1 MKVFSTI
8 FLLLQIGS
16 VVLTQTQGPEP
27 SGVGHQLDPS
37 NEIWFTAPAVKWDEA
52 LPVGNAR
59 LGAMVFGGVQEDR
72 IQLNED
78 TYWSGGPYSTL
89 VKGGYKVLP
98 EIQKLVFAGQF
109 LDAHNRFGRN
119 LMGYPVEQQ
128 KYQSLA
134 NLHLFFDHG
143 KDVSG
148 YARSLDLKTAIST
161 TTYIANGVR
170 YKREIFAS
178 APDQTIVVRLTA
190 DKPAS
195 ISFTANLRGV
205 RNQAHSNY
213 ATDYFRMDP
222 VGKDGLRVTGKSAD
236 YLGVAGK
243 VRYEARVKATAE
255 GGTVKTNGV
264 DLRVEHADAVTLY
277 FVAATNFVSYKD
289 VSGDQHQRVEDCL
302 AALSRKSFGT
312 IKSAAVADYR
322 GFYDRASLELPATES
337 SFLPTGERKE
347 KAQTSPD
354 PSLAALAYNFG
365 RYLLISS
372 SRPGT
377 QPANL
382 QGIWND
388 DMNPA
393 WDSKYTTNIN
403 AEMNYWA
410 VDAAN
415 LSELGTP
422 FYKMIGELTD
432 QGSQV
437 AREHYGARGWV
448 FHQNTDIWRVAAP
461 MDGPSWGTFT
471 VGGAWL
477 STHLWEHYEYS
488 QDKAFLAAYYPVI
501 EGSVQ
506 FFIDFLVRHPNG
518 KWLVTNPSTSPENFP
533 DGGGNK
539 PYFDEVTGSRL
550 PGTTICAG
558 SSIDMQI
565 LYDLF
570 GYYLK
575 ASEILGKRSPLIE
588 QVRAAREQLVPP
600 QIGSDG
606 SLQEWAD
613 DWRSLEKNHRH
624 FSHLYGLYPGRVL
637 WDKRSPALI
646 EAYKKVLNERGDGG
660 KGFSMAW
667 KMSLWARLGDGNRAN
682 KIFRGYLNEQ
692 SCLQMFALCGRSLQV
707 DGSLGMTAAITE
719 MLVQSQDPIIRLL
732 PALPDEWPRGE
743 FRGVRTRGG
752 FELDL
757 QWADKRLKRLK
768 VISTAG
774 GTFRV
779 RSESEVNMKINGTLR
794 RLIPKDGLIEIP
806 TVKGGEYLLQ
816 VP

>member
-1 MKVFSTI
+1 MTA
-8 FLLLQIGS
+8 QISQSGS
-16 VVLTQTQGPEP
+16 GSRVTGF
-27 SGVGHQLDPS
+27 DPS
-37 NEIWFTAPAVKWDEA
+37 SYIWFSNPAAKWDEA
-52 LPVGNAR
+52 LPVGNGR
-59 LGAMVFGGVQEDR
+59 LGAMIFGGIAEER
-72 IQLNED
+72 LQLNED
-78 TYWSGGPYSTL
+78 TYWSGGPNSTV

-98 EIQKLVFAGQF
+98 EIQRLVFAERY
-109 LDAHNRFGRN
+109 LEAHNLFGRN

-143 KDVSG
+143 KDASA
-148 YARSLDLKTAIST
+148 YERSLDLRTGIST
-161 TTYIANGVR
+161 TTYTANGIR
-170 YKREIFAS
+170 YRREVIAS
-178 APDQTIVVRLTA
+178 APDQVIAVRLTA
-190 DKPAS
+190 DQPGS
-195 ISFTANLRGV
+195 ISLTANLRGV

-213 ATDYFRMDP
+213 GTDYFRMDP
-222 VGKDGLRVTGKSAD
+222 VGQDGLAVTGKSAD

-243 VRYEARVKATAE
+243 LRYEGRLKAIAD

-264 DLRVEHADAVTLY
+264 DLRIEKADAVTLY
-277 FVAATNFVSYKD
+277 VAAATNFVDYRD
-289 VSGDQHQRVEDCL
+289 VSGDQHTRVEGYL
-302 AALSRKSFGT
+302 RSVTGKRFETVKAAALS
-312 IKSAAVADYR
+312 DYKAL
-322 GFYDRASLELPATES
+322 YDRASLSLPVTENS
-337 SFLPTGERKE
+337 SLPTNERKDR
-347 KAQTSPD
+347 AQTSPD

-388 DMNPA
+388 DQNPA

-403 AEMNYWA
+403 AQMNYWA
-410 VDAAN
+410 VDSAN

-437 AREHYGARGWV
+437 AREHYGASGWV

-477 STHLWEHYEYS
+477 TTHLWEHYEYS
-488 QDKAFLAAYYPVI
+488 QDKAFLSQNYPVM

-506 FFIDFLVRHPNG
+506 FFMDFLVKHPNG

-539 PYFDEVTGSRL
+539 PYFDEVTGSRI

-565 LYDLF
+565 LHDLF

-575 ASEILGKRSPLIE
+575 ASEILGKKTPLVDR
-588 QVRAAREQLVPP
+588 VRAAREQLVPP

-637 WDKRSPALI
+637 WDKRTPALVD
-646 EAYKKVLNERGDGG
+646 AYKKVLNERGDGG

-667 KMSLWARLGDGNRAN
+667 KMALWARLGDGNRAN
-682 KIFRGYLNEQ
+682 KIFKNYLNEQ
-692 SCLQMFALCGRSLQV
+692 SCSQLFALCGKSLQV

-719 MLVQSQDPIIRLL
+719 MLMQSQDGVIDLL
-732 PALPDEWPRGE
+732 PALPDEWSSGE
-743 FRGVRTRGG
+743 FRGLRTRGG
-752 FELDL
+752 FELEF
-757 QWADKRLKRLK
+757 QWANKQITKIK
-768 VISTAG
+768 VISKAG
-774 GTFRV
+774 GNFRLKTG
-779 RSESEVNMKINGTLR
+779 SALNMTANRTRRAIAPTNG
-794 RLIPKDGLIEIP
+794 IVEFP
-806 TVKGGEYLLQ
+806 TVKGGEYSLQ
-816 VP
+816 VL

>member
-1 MKVFSTI
+1 MTA
-8 FLLLQIGS
+8 QISQSGS
-16 VVLTQTQGPEP
+16 GSRVTGF
-27 SGVGHQLDPS
+27 DPS
-37 NEIWFTAPAVKWDEA
+37 SYIWFSNPAAKWDEA
-52 LPVGNAR
+52 LPVGNGR
-59 LGAMVFGGVQEDR
+59 LGAMIFGGIAEER
-72 IQLNED
+72 LQLNED
-78 TYWSGGPYSTL
+78 TYWSGGPNSTV

-98 EIQKLVFAGQF
+98 EIQRLVFAERY
-109 LDAHNRFGRN
+109 LEAHNLFGRN

-143 KDVSG
+143 KDASA
-148 YARSLDLKTAIST
+148 YERSLDLRTGIST
-161 TTYIANGVR
+161 TTYTANGIR
-170 YKREIFAS
+170 YRREVIAS
-178 APDQTIVVRLTA
+178 APDQVIAVRLTA
-190 DKPAS
+190 DQPGS
-195 ISFTANLRGV
+195 ISLTANLRGV

-213 ATDYFRMDP
+213 GTDYFRMDP
-222 VGKDGLRVTGKSAD
+222 VGQDGLAVTGKSAD

-243 VRYEARVKATAE
+243 LRYEGRLKAIAD

-264 DLRVEHADAVTLY
+264 DLRIEKADAVTLY
-277 FVAATNFVSYKD
+277 VAAATNFVDYRD
-289 VSGDQHQRVEDCL
+289 VSGDQHTRVEGYL
-302 AALSRKSFGT
+302 RSVTGKRFETVKAAALS
-312 IKSAAVADYR
+312 DYKAL
-322 GFYDRASLELPATES
+322 YDRASLSLPVTENS
-337 SFLPTGERKE
+337 SLPTNERKDR
-347 KAQTSPD
+347 AQTSPD

-388 DMNPA
+388 DQNPA

-403 AEMNYWA
+403 AQMNYWA
-410 VDAAN
+410 VDSAN

-437 AREHYGARGWV
+437 AREHYGASGWV

-477 STHLWEHYEYS
+477 TTHLWEHYEYS
-488 QDKAFLAAYYPVI
+488 QDKAFLSQNYPVM

-506 FFIDFLVRHPNG
+506 FFMDFLVKHPNG

-539 PYFDEVTGSRL
+539 PYFDEVTGSRI

-565 LYDLF
+565 LHDLF

-575 ASEILGKRSPLIE
+575 ASEILGKKTPLVDR
-588 QVRAAREQLVPP
+588 VRAAREQLVPP

-637 WDKRSPALI
+637 WDKRTPALVD
-646 EAYKKVLNERGDGG
+646 AYKKVLNERGDGG

-667 KMSLWARLGDGNRAN
+667 KMALWARLGDGNRAN
-682 KIFRGYLNEQ
+682 KIFKNYLNEQ
-692 SCLQMFALCGRSLQV
+692 SCSQLFALCGKSLQV

-719 MLVQSQDPIIRLL
+719 MLMQSQDGVIDLL
-732 PALPDEWPRGE
+732 PALPDEWSSGE
-743 FRGVRTRGG
+743 FRGLRTRGG
-752 FELDL
+752 FELEF
-757 QWADKRLKRLK
+757 QWASKQITKIKVVSKAGGNFRLKTGSALNM
-768 VISTAG
+768 TANR
-774 GTFRV
+774 TR
-779 RSESEVNMKINGTLR
+779 RAIAPTNG
-794 RLIPKDGLIEIP
+794 IVEFP
-806 TVKGGEYLLQ
+806 TVKGGEYSLQ
-816 VP
+816 VL